1 MYGFVRQS
9 DLAFGNSSEAKSFL
23 VAGIVAGS
31 QKNIF
36 ESVLQKPTIFKDRNA
51 ISPHFTPSTFPFRE
65 KQISE
70 VSQILGLALQ
80 GQKPDNLFVYGK
92 VGTGKTCIIKF
103 VLQQCE
109 SFSLQSNGS
118 AETVYVN
125 CRTHNSKYKVLLS
138 VLRKFFLEQNF
149 MGFGSSFVLEKLL
162 EYCQKNN
169 KHIIIA
175 LDEIDQVKDL
185 DELVYSLTRAN
196 DELRNCSVS
205 IVGISNNVLFKE
217 RLDSRT
223 KSALC
228 EREMIFPPYNAKE
241 LRQILLERLPI
252 AFKESVVEEAAV
264 NLASAIAARESGDA
278 RTAVMLLL
286 RAGELAEKNN
296 SVKITDLDIIR
307 AKRQVEEEIIFNM
320 ISTLPIDEQL
330 VLFAISSLS
339 KDKKGARR
347 ITGLDEN
354 VLFSGDVYDEY
365 VRIASSLKEN
375 VVSARWYREYISQ
388 LETNGLIITTQSGK
402 GIRGSTRLIK
412 LAYDSEKIFEAM
424 KKELFK

>member
-1 MYGFVRQS
+1 MQSGFS
-9 DLAFGNSSEAKSFL
+9 SINSSEPNHLSS
-23 VAGIVAGS
+23 AGAAAS
-31 QKNIF
+31 QRNIF

-51 ISPHFTPSTFPFRE
+51 ITPHFTPASLPFRE

-70 VSQILGLALQ
+70 ISTVLATALQ
-80 GQKPDNLFVYGK
+80 EKKSDNLFVYGK
-92 VGTGKTCIIKF
+92 VGTGKTCTVKF
-103 VLQQCE
+103 VMQQFE
-109 SFSLQSNGS
+109 EFSMQSNGK
-118 AETVYVN
+118 AETVYIN

-138 VLRKFFLEQNF
+138 ALRKFFPDENF
-149 MGFGSSFVLEKLL
+149 MGFSSSFVLEKLL
-162 EYCQKNN
+162 DYCNKQK
-169 KHIIIA
+169 KHLIIA
-175 LDEIDQVKDL
+175 LDEIDKVKDL

-196 DELRNCSVS
+196 DELSAGSVS
-205 IVGISNNVLFKE
+205 VLGISNNVLFKE

-228 EREMIFPPYNAKE
+228 EHEMVFPPYNAKE
-241 LRQILLERLPI
+241 LRQILLERMPL
-252 AFKESVVEEAAV
+252 AFKEGAVEEAAI

-296 SVKITDLDIIR
+296 SPKISDLDIVK
-307 AKRQVEEEIIFNM
+307 AKRQVEEEIIFSM
-320 ISTLPIDEQL
+320 ISTLPLQEQL
-330 VLFAISSLS
+330 VLFSISSLS
-339 KDKKGARR
+339 VNKKGIKR
-347 ITGLDEN
+347 ITGLEEN

-365 VRIASSLKEN
+365 VRVASSLKES
-375 VVSARWYREYISQ
+375 VVSARWYREFISE
-388 LETNGLIITTQSGK
+388 LETYGLIVTTQSGK